1 MFKQSKYS
9 RNVKQMNCNL
19 NISNFLVILRLYLS
33 SQNFDWSFIQV
44 IQFPFLVYLYLY
56 MVCID
61 NKNIRKLVDI
71 RVDSLQKSLVS

>member
-9 RNVKQMNCNL
+9 RNAKQKNCNL
-19 NISNFLVILRLYLS
+19 NISNFLAILRLYLS
-33 SQNFDWSFIQV
+33 SQNFDWSFILV
-44 IQFPFLVYLYLY
+44 IQFPFLVYLY
-56 MVCID
+56 MVYID